1 MSRNHVNLA
10 AFAAF
15 GVLCLAGIGYLAVNI
30 GLRYPGETGYHLNA
44 EFQDT
49 AGLVPQDEVRIS
61 GVKVGTVT
69 GVGPASDGHTV
80 VAMELEP
87 AFRVRGDVR
96 AVVRPKSL
104 LGTQYVELVRTPQS
118 SSPYLGSGAT
128 IPVGRTG
135 QSVQIDD
142 VLNNMDAPTRQAFS
156 DSLQQLGVALD
167 GRSGDVNQSLASID
181 QATANLRPLAQVGDR
196 RQQELARILVDL
208 DTIMQAL
215 ADEQDSLGRI
225 VDSGN
230 TVFSGIAQR
239 DQDLGGAIVN
249 ADQFVG
255 SLDLAFSTAGVTNA
269 DRASLAGAPATIT
282 AGSHTLSLTN
292 PGLDQ
297 ILPELLLGQVNYP
310 SDELNLTQADSLAL
324 SREWISAF
332 FQHDVNGNSFRITNV
347 TPTPATPAP
356 GSSGSPSSPGGA
368 GTGGAPA
375 SPPSSS
381 PPPDPLCGLVGG
393 VC

>member
-1 MSRNHVNLA
+1 M
-10 AFAAF
+10 
-15 GVLCLAGIGYLAVNI
+15 
-30 GLRYPGETGYHLNA
+30 
-44 EFQDT
+44 
-49 AGLVPQDEVRIS
+49 
-61 GVKVGTVT
+61 
-69 GVGPASDGHTV
+69 
-80 VAMELEP
+80 
-87 AFRVRGDVR
+87 
-96 AVVRPKSL
+96 
-104 LGTQYVELVRTPQS
+104 
-118 SSPYLGSGAT
+118 
-128 IPVGRTG
+128 
-135 QSVQIDD
+135 
-142 VLNNMDAPTRQAFS
+142 
-156 DSLQQLGVALD
+156 
-167 GRSGDVNQSLASID
+167 
-181 QATANLRPLAQVGDR
+181 
-196 RQQELARILVDL
+196 
-208 DTIMQAL
+208 
-215 ADEQDSLGRI
+215 
-225 VDSGN
+225 
-230 TVFSGIAQR
+230 
-239 DQDLGGAIVN
+239 
-249 ADQFVG
+249 
-255 SLDLAFSTAGVTNA
+255 TNA